1 MYNIV
6 SVFESV
12 SDFPRPQRQNEEY
25 QMLSLVTSQTQGEIG
40 SLDDAIASIKWRL
53 NNAEVVFGQCETVP
67 GNKRY
72 EDLRMDV
79 ILLRRTL
86 CDALVSAIRKEL
98 EYFNDKRALALTAEL
113 DEELKKLTK
122 K

>member
-1 MYNIV
+1 
-6 SVFESV
+6 
-12 SDFPRPQRQNEEY
+12 
-25 QMLSLVTSQTQGEIG
+25 MLTLVTSQTRGEVG
-40 SLDDAIASIKWRL
+40 CFDDAIANLKWRL
-53 NNAEVVFGQCETVP
+53 NNAEVVFGQCEKVP
-67 GNKRY
+67 GNTRY

-86 CDALVSAIRKEL
+86 CDTLVSAIRKEL

-113 DEELKKLTK
+113 DEELKKLIK

>member
-1 MYNIV
+1 
-6 SVFESV
+6 
-12 SDFPRPQRQNEEY
+12 
-25 QMLSLVTSQTQGEIG
+25 MLSLVTSQTQGEIG

-86 CDALVSAIRKEL
+86 CDALVTAIRKEL